1 MKGYT
6 RWLAASIIAI
16 AAFTGVAANAASAQ
30 AAPLGTT
37 PITANMASCHQ
48 SDFVSRI
55 ECGTVFV
62 EKWLEY
68 TGNSQVL
75 QQTVLVPNWTV
86 EVHRSATT
94 GFICGAAELEFF
106 SFGMHHCDQTTYVSL
121 RHDPQLFT
129 TTNQVIA
136 ALVHETGHGMQEQ
149 AGKDPVAT
157 TLSGITSPRLF
168 PFEQSSDCWSGAAFK
183 WFVSQGLRTSAQAE
197 DAATFMAS
205 IGNEGDHGHG
215 NPRQREAAFRLG
227 LTGGK
232 DECNAYWSR
241 KVF

>member
-1 MKGYT
+1 MKHLT
-6 RWLAASIIAI
+6 TWIVA
-16 AAFTGVAANAASAQ
+16 VAAIIGFALTAAPAQ

-37 PITANMASCHQ
+37 PITASIASCNA
-48 SDFVSRI
+48 SDFESRI
-55 ECGTVFV
+55 ECGTAFV

-75 QQTVLVPNWTV
+75 KQTVLVPNWYI

-94 GFICGAAELEFF
+94 GFICGAVELEFF
-106 SFGMHHCDQTTYVSL
+106 SFGMHHCDRTTFISL
-121 RHDPQLFT
+121 RHDPKLFT
-129 TTNQVIA
+129 TLNQVIA

-197 DAATFMAS
+197 DAAAFMAT
-205 IGNEGDHGHG
+205 IGEEGDHGHG

-227 LTGGK
+227 FDQGK
-232 DECNAYWSR
+232 GACNVYWPEGSNI
-241 KVF
+241 F